1 MQGVEK
7 MKIIENINRNN
18 FQSFGMLLEFEGD
31 ETNFEILVKEEKPWR
46 LAVFRVWDRGTRVLE
61 CHPDSYESFEPLKGI
76 GILLTAKPES
86 PEDYHAFLL
95 DKPVCLKKG
104 VWHQLIALTEEV
116 QVKIT
121 ENLEVGTSFYELASI
136 IQPVL
141 TDMALAAED

>member
-1 MQGVEK
+1 M
-7 MKIIENINRNN
+7 
-18 FQSFGMLLEFEGD
+18 
-31 ETNFEILVKEEKPWR
+31 
-46 LAVFRVWDRGTRVLE
+46 LE